1 MYLYRYL
8 DMDIR
13 TYMSDCVFV
22 LSLCLVCRAA
32 SIQLR
37 DEHCSF
43 LRIDKDDFNR
53 ILHSVEAN
61 TVRFREYGRDVLVLE
76 KGQNERYSV
85 VSGTSE
91 KMLEHLMD
99 CAMKDSASEGHYGS
113 FAVHLCCVLW
123 SGTYVCCVTKH
134 TQLADVHVLH
144 RT

>member
-1 MYLYRYL
+1 MYVH
-8 DMDIR
+8 
-13 TYMSDCVFV
+13 VFV
-22 LSLCLVCRAA
+22 LSLCRAA

-113 FAVHLCCVLW
+113 FAVHMCCILW
-123 SGTYVCCVTKH
+123 SGTYVVS
-134 TQLADVHVLH
+134 
-144 RT
+144 